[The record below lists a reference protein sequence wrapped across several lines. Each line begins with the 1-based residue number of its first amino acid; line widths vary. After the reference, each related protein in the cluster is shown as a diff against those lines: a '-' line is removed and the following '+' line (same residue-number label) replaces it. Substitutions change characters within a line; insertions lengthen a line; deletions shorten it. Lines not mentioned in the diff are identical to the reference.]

1 MVTYNKATECG
12 KKEMEEVNVMSNKDV
27 AKRLVTLRKR
37 KEETQEEVAQAVG
50 ISVSAIKMY
59 EIGLRIPR
67 DPIKIKLAKHFD
79 VSVEFIFFT

>member
-1 MVTYNKATECG
+1 
-12 KKEMEEVNVMSNKDV
+12 MSNKDV